1 MTRDIVGFRAGRYT
15 LNRELTAVMRKPSTI
30 VAILVVFLSGSVFIS
45 GTAAA
50 QEKIKP
56 PFHDLNL
63 AKPDGAFTG
72 ADLYRQLCA
81 GCHGADAHGVG
92 PTSPYCSVPPTDL
105 TLLTKKNRGVFPEKK
120 VTQILR
126 YGTEKPNQSTTY
138 MPVWKPLLSTI
149 HGESAELTEKRITSL
164 TGYLKSI
171 QPKPGSAPAQ

>member
-1 MTRDIVGFRAGRYT
+1 MTRDIVTSREGQYT
-15 LNRELTAVMRKPSTI
+15 LSRELTAVMRKPSSI
-30 VAILVVFLSGSVFIS
+30 VGLLALILVLGWI
-45 GTAAA
+45 TLAAT

-56 PFHDLNL
+56 PYHDLNL
-63 AKPDGAFTG
+63 AAPAGTVSG
-72 ADLYRQLCA
+72 ADLYKQLCA
-81 GCHGADAHGVG
+81 GCHGADAKGIG

-105 TLLTKKNRGVFPEKK
+105 TLLTKKNHGAFPEQK

-164 TGYLKSI
+164 TEYLKSI
-171 QPKPGSAPAQ
+171 QPKPAPASK

>member
-1 MTRDIVGFRAGRYT
+1 
-15 LNRELTAVMRKPSTI
+15 MRKPSTI
-30 VAILVVFLSGSVFIS
+30 VVCLVAILVLGALSI
-45 GTAAA
+45 AAA
-50 QEKIKP
+50 QKKIDP
-56 PFHDLNL
+56 PYHDLNL
-63 AKPDGAFTG
+63 AAPAGTVSG
-72 ADLYRQLCA
+72 ADLYKQLCA

-105 TLLTKKNRGVFPEKK
+105 TLLSKKNHGTFPESK

-164 TGYLKSI
+164 TEYLKSV
-171 QPKPGSAPAQ
+171 QPKAAPAK